1 MLMSFQ
7 TEGTA
12 NTTPRVSRNT
22 EEAQVGGD
30 GGEGGNGVGRRGSR
44 DGEGGWWVWEG
55 KQVPSDL
62 QATLGTWALT
72 LGWEASRRF

>member
-30 GGEGGNGVGRRGSR
+30 GGEGGNGVGRSR
-44 DGEGGWWVWEG
+44 FQGRRRRVVGVGGEAGPE
-55 KQVPSDL
+55 
-62 QATLGTWALT
+62 
-72 LGWEASRRF
+72 